1 MPLFENLLSCL
12 IVFREETEMPKVW
25 AQICLQR
32 MVDLAKESTTLRRI
46 LDPMFSYFNSRRQW
60 TPPNGLAMIVLSD
73 ATYMMETSGIYFI
86 SLSRVPL
93 EHSFFLSIHVCSV
106 LKIGLG
112 ARQIGY
118 NRNNFLK
125 ILFL

>member
-1 MPLFENLLSCL
+1 MPLFENLLNFF

-32 MVDLAKESTTLRRI
+32 MVDLAKESTTLRLI

-86 SLSRVPL
+86 SRVPL
-93 EHSFFLSIHVCSV
+93 EHSFFC
-106 LKIGLG
+106 
-112 ARQIGY
+112 
-118 NRNNFLK
+118 
-125 ILFL
+125 LFMFAMF